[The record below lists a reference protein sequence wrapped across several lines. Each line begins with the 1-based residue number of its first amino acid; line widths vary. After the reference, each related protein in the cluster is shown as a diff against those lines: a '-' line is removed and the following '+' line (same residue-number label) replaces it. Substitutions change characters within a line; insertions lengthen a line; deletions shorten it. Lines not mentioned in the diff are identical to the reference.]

1 MDSFVFIIV
10 TNLHFITSAGT
21 TTTSFLEFTSLGANE
36 WPEKNGVIDLK
47 ENHSVRVWESVKELE
62 RTILFL

>member
-47 ENHSVRVWESVKELE
+47 KIIQCEYENRLKN
-62 RTILFL
+62 